1 MNGKQG
7 DAMGDATNGPAL
19 NKPPLLI
26 FTDLDGSLLDHDTY
40 DWQPASGWLSRLERE
55 AVPVIPTTSKTRAE
69 LLALR
74 EELGLIQTP
83 FIAEN
88 GAVIGLPPSWQHARL
103 DRDPASPDG
112 LVVKTPSLDVD
123 FIRRRLDVIRE
134 RHDLRFR
141 RMGEMSLE
149 EVRELTGLGAAAT
162 EQAMTREGSEPLV
175 WEDDEVK
182 LGKLHE
188 TLRIDG
194 LHLTR
199 GGRFW
204 HVMGAVDKGQAA
216 EWLVARF
223 QALRGYRPRTL
234 GLGDGPNDLALLA
247 ATDMSVVIAAGHGQ
261 PMPLE
266 KPCVYRTR
274 AHGPQGWSEGVS
286 HWLQKELGWETEF
299 PDERQA
305 PENDAGDN

>member
-1 MNGKQG
+1 M
-7 DAMGDATNGPAL
+7 DDATDGPAL

-40 DWQPASGWLSRLERE
+40 DWQPASAWLSRLERE
-55 AVPVIPTTSKTRAE
+55 GIPVIPTTSKTRAE

-74 EELGLIQTP
+74 EDLGLTQAP

-112 LVVKTPSLDVD
+112 LVVKTPSMDVD
-123 FIRRRLDVIRE
+123 FIRRRLDVVRE
-134 RHDLRFR
+134 RHGLRFR
-141 RMGEMSLE
+141 RMGEMDVA
-149 EVRELTGLGAAAT
+149 EVRELTGLTETGAQ
-162 EQAMTREGSEPLV
+162 QAMRREGSEPLV
-175 WEDDEVK
+175 WEDDGTK
-182 LGKLHE
+182 LQELHE
-188 TLRIDG
+188 TLRVDG
-194 LHLTR
+194 LRLTR

-223 QALRGYRPRTL
+223 EALRGYRPQTL

-266 KPCVYRTR
+266 KALVYRTQ
-274 AHGPQGWSEGVS
+274 AKGPRGWSEGVS
-286 HWLQKELGWETEF
+286 HWWEAAF
-299 PDERQA
+299 SA
-305 PENDAGDN
+305 